1 MTASTSHGSWKVIV
15 APWHL
20 DDHIPAFP
28 VPAAAELACPRL
40 LAGSRLQRMTR
51 LYQAVADTMAQAA
64 RPLLLSGDCTTAIG
78 AVAGLQRR
86 HGDMAVVWLDGHGDF
101 NTPGTTITGYL
112 GGMPLAV
119 LTGRAPQLMCGPLQL
134 RPVADSRVVLVDARD
149 LDPPE
154 QAALAASQLRHVPA
168 DPAAITAALGRL
180 GRRPVYLHVDV
191 DVIDGSQLPGLRVPA
206 GPGPSLTEIEDCLA
220 GIITT
225 ADVTA
230 ACIACTWLPGHINHP
245 GARDAI
251 TRLARALDARLTWQP
266 PRTADSE

>member
-1 MTASTSHGSWKVIV
+1 M

-40 LAGSRLQRMTR
+40 PAGSRLQRMTR

-86 HGDMAVVWLDGHGDF
+86 HGDLAVVWLDGHGDF

-112 GGMPLAV
+112 GGMPLAA

-134 RPVADSRVVLVDARD
+134 RPVAERRCQGPRPSRAGCPRRQPA
-149 LDPPE
+149 PPC
-154 QAALAASQLRHVPA
+154 P
-168 DPAAITAALGRL
+168 
-180 GRRPVYLHVDV
+180 RRPGRAH
-191 DVIDGSQLPGLRVPA
+191 RRA
-206 GPGPSLTEIEDCLA
+206 GQ
-220 GIITT
+220 
-225 ADVTA
+225 
-230 ACIACTWLPGHINHP
+230 
-245 GARDAI
+245 ARPQ
-251 TRLARALDARLTWQP
+251 ARLP
-266 PRTADSE
+266 AR